1 MEADLSTE
9 IARLDTLS
17 VSELRAYHLAAFGEP
32 THSRHRIWLVRR
44 IAWKLQEQAEGGLSE
59 RAQARAAELAKGLNL
74 RQYRPSDQASTA
86 NPTRVKVVGLPT
98 LTTDGLAP
106 GTILRRE
113 WRGKTILAKVLPGG
127 FEHEGTIYR
136 SLSALANAVTGSR
149 WNGHLFFGLRKRGE
163 KA

>member
-1 MEADLSTE
+1 MNDDLHKE
-9 IARLDTLS
+9 IARLETLS
-17 VSELRAYHLAAFGEP
+17 VAELRAYHLATFGEP
-32 THSRHRIWLVRR
+32 THSRHRVWLVRR

-59 RAQARAAELAKGLNL
+59 RALARAAELAKDLNL
-74 RQYRPSDQASTA
+74 RERRPPDEASTA
-86 NPTRVKVVGLPT
+86 KPTRVKVVGLPT

-127 FEHEGTIYR
+127 FEHEDVIYR

-149 WNGHLFFGLRKRGE
+149 WYGHLFFGLRKRGG